1 MRKILSGIFV
11 SILFATSILGQALP
25 PAPSA
30 ILAPPPVTQQ
40 RARPPSL
47 DARARAPVAGRV
59 TVRIRAIAVIGARV
73 LPKAA
78 IVDAFAALIGRRAT
92 IAQLRAALDRVN
104 KLYAD
109 AGYALCRAAIPAQA
123 MRGGVLTVRLREGYI
138 DKVTVKGDAPR
149 LRETLARYTRRLT
162 AERPL
167 RRATLDR
174 FLHRVADIPGVKA
187 GARLT
192 KMNPLTGAVQL
203 VLTAAYHPFNIALS
217 LAPSAVQSL
226 PVLPFVTLDANNLL
240 GDADNFAL
248 TALASPRPKDEYFFQ
263 FAGSAALGVGGW
275 RIATSDF
282 TAKARANGL
291 PPRFNLSATQWHG
304 ELQISDPLIETGA
317 ERMTLA
323 GGGYFARMG
332 YDLNHRAIARD
343 RYFAGYLQWSDR
355 RQVTAHFSRALSLR
369 ATGGFALSGPLSR
382 SRANAATDFARL
394 GGDAALYYAPDAAF
408 GILLRAD
415 GQLASG
421 SLMAGEEVVYGGA
434 RFGRGYDS
442 GVLSGDA
449 GLGLT
454 LQPQYGFALAP
465 DWRVTTYAFGDYAH
479 VANTR
484 GDRQGNATLASAGI
498 GFDVTHGAYSAG
510 LGIAQPL
517 KSFSGYRYKL
527 TPRLFGTLR
536 AQF

>member
-1 MRKILSGIFV
+1 MQKILSGIFISV
-11 SILFATSILGQALP
+11 LMGTSAMGQALP

-30 ILAPPPVTQQ
+30 VLMPPVSPPAAAAPPPVREST
-40 RARPPSL
+40 RPSIAKP
-47 DARARAPVAGRV
+47 ATG
-59 TVRIRAIAVIGARV
+59 RIRAIAVTGARAI
-73 LPKAA
+73 PKAA
-78 IVDAFAALIGRRAT
+78 IAKEFSVLIGKRAS
-92 IAQLRAALDRVN
+92 IAGLRAALDRVN
-104 KLYAD
+104 KRYAD
-109 AGYALCRAAIPAQA
+109 AGYALCRAAIPAQT
-123 MRGGVLTVRLREGYI
+123 MRGGVLTVRVREGYI
-138 DKVTVKGDAPR
+138 DKVTVRGDAPR
-149 LRETLARYTRRLT
+149 LRETIARYAARLT
-162 AERPL
+162 AMRPL
-167 RRATLDR
+167 RTAALDR
-174 FLHRVADIPGVKA
+174 FLRLVADIPGVKVSA
-187 GARLT
+187 GLT
-192 KMNPLTGAVQL
+192 KMDPRTGAVHL
-203 VLTAAYHPFNIALS
+203 VLTATYHPFSTALA
-217 LAPSAVQSL
+217 LAPGTVQSL
-226 PVLPFVTLDANNLL
+226 PVLPYVTLGANNLL
-240 GDADNFAL
+240 GDADRFAL

-263 FAGSAALGVGGW
+263 FAGSAALGKNGW
-275 RIATSDF
+275 RIATTDF

-291 PPRFNLSATQWHG
+291 PPGIDLSATQWHG
-304 ELQISDPLIETGA
+304 ELQLSDPLIETGL
-317 ERMTLA
+317 ERMTLT

-332 YDLNHRAIARD
+332 YDLNHRGIARD
-343 RYFAGYLQWSDR
+343 RYFAGYLQWSDH
-355 RQVTAHFSRALSLR
+355 RQVSARFSRMLSLR
-369 ATGGFALSGPLSR
+369 ATGGFALADALSR
-382 SRANAATDFARL
+382 SRANATTDFARL
-394 GGDAALYYAPDAAF
+394 GADAALYYAPDAAF

-449 GLGLT
+449 GLGLS

-527 TPRLFGTLR
+527 TPRLFGTLQ
-536 AQF
+536 AQL